1 MAFISMEKFNA
12 VQGSAEL
19 VASQGFEPQYAES
32 ESAVLPLNDEATSV
46 HLAIEIR
53 RDKANVAGIAAES
66 GIEPAN
72 LHIIRGRL
80 AAGQFSIGNGWL
92 SAKLKRLEAFCAL
105 LIKSLRILYR
115 PFIDGAAN

>member
-1 MAFISMEKFNA
+1 MEI
-12 VQGSAEL
+12 VL

-46 HLAIEIR
+46 HLAIEMR

-66 GIEPAN
+66 GIKPAN

-80 AAGQFSIGNGWL
+80 AAGQFSNGVSIGHGRL
-92 SAKLKRLEAFCAL
+92 SAKPRRCNAFSAL
-105 LIKSLRILYR
+105 LI
-115 PFIDGAAN
+115 